1 MADVSNVPGSSE
13 QANAQLANQKAD
25 TTDAAGL
32 LWEQAKAQLADQRAD
47 VDALRT
53 RAVAV
58 LSVASLVAGLF
69 GSQFPHNHTAPRTV
83 IALITALVLFAVSVI
98 QVLRIVAPKKTWVF
112 PFELNAPINVVVERK
127 ISPGGVALSLA
138 KAAETNRKT
147 NQDELHNMYAIFTT
161 ACLLV
166 GLQVVAWAI
175 AVL

>member
-1 MADVSNVPGSSE
+1 MSNVPGFSE
-13 QANAQLANQKAD
+13 QANAQLAKQKAD
-25 TTDAAGL
+25 ATDAAGL

-53 RAVAV
+53 RAVAL

-83 IALITALVLFAVSVI
+83 TASIAALALFAVSV
-98 QVLRIVAPKKTWVF
+98 VLVLLIAAPKQNWFF
-112 PFELNAPINVVVERK
+112 PLKLNALLKKVDEGE
-127 ISPGGVALSLA
+127 ISPGDVTRNLA
-138 KAAETNRKT
+138 VWAEDNRKK
-147 NQDELHNMYAIFTT
+147 NQDKLNTMYALFGTT
-161 ACLLV
+161 CLLV